1 MTLAYL
7 NSMKKT
13 TKIIPR
19 KQQILVR
26 PDGEESR
33 ESEYGIVMPSNQEVE
48 QRAIGT
54 VLAVGPGITDIK
66 KDDRVIYGAY
76 AGEKLKLKES
86 SKEVD
91 YIILFDEDVLAKI
104 VD

>member
-1 MTLAYL
+1 MK
-7 NSMKKT
+7 NSL
-13 TKIIPR
+13 KIIPR
-19 KQQILVR
+19 KQQILVI

-33 ESEYGIVMPSNQEVE
+33 ESEYGIFTPSNQEVE

-54 VLAVGPGITDIK
+54 VLAVGANITDIK
-66 KDDRVIYGAY
+66 KGDRVIYGAY

-104 VD
+104 LD